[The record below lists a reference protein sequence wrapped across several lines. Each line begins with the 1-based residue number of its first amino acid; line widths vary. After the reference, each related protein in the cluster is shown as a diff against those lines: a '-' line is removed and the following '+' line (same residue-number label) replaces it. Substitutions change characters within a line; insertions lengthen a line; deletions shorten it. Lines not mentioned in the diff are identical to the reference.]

1 MNLYITYEWNPV
13 EEHFEIAGI
22 FDTVEAARECCITE
36 NHSYS
41 TVPMELNKSY
51 NGVTHDVKWVYPMVE
66 ELP

>member
-1 MNLYITYEWNPV
+1 MNLYITHEWKPV

-22 FDTVEAARECCITE
+22 FDTVEAARECCTTG

-51 NGVTHDVKWVYPMVE
+51 NGITFDVKWVYRMLE
-66 ELP
+66 ELS

>member
-1 MNLYITYEWNPV
+1 MNLYITFEWKPV

-22 FDTVEAARECCITE
+22 FETEQAARECCITE

-51 NGVTHDVKWVYPMVE
+51 NGITVDGKWVYPSE
-66 ELP
+66 EQS